1 MPDLSLHPAQEGPA
15 AELHAAFGAA
25 FADYLIGPFTLGL
38 DQWPVFLGRQCIDLR
53 LSRVARVG
61 GAIVAFALTAPR
73 PDQPSWRLGTMGA
86 LPAARGSGAAQALL
100 DDFIARAAAAGQQR
114 VELECFAQNERG
126 LRLYR
131 SRGFEVIDELHG
143 WQGRP
148 QALADDE
155 AAAVPLDEAFDWLA
169 ERAHGLPLQVTPAA
183 LRALPAALA
192 AWRLGGACAVTSV
205 AADRLT
211 VHSLV
216 DDDVE
221 SQRDALRLL
230 RHLAALHP
238 DCQLMAPQLMRP
250 RAGGVALAAAGL
262 ERMPLHQLW
271 MRLRLSGR
279 AGPAA
284 TSTA

>member
-1 MPDLSLHPAQEGPA
+1 MPEPTLRPASDCSA
-15 AELHAAFGAA
+15 ADLHAAFGAA
-25 FADYLIGPFTLGL
+25 FADYLIGPFTLPP
-38 DQWPVFLGRQCIDLR
+38 DQWPVFLGRQCIALAE
-53 LSRVARVG
+53 SRVALVD

-131 SRGFEVIDELHG
+131 SRGFEVVDELQG

-148 QALADDE
+148 QPLADDE
-155 AAAVPLDEAFDWLA
+155 AAEVPLDDAFGWLA
-169 ERAHGLPLQVTPAA
+169 ERAHGLPLQVTPPA
-183 LRALPAALA
+183 LRALPAALK
-192 AWRLGGACAVTSV
+192 AWRRGGAFAVTSV

-211 VHSLV
+211 LHSLV

-221 SQRDALRLL
+221 AQRDALRLV

-238 DCQLMAPQLMRP
+238 ECQIVAPQLMRL
-250 RAGGVALAAAGL
+250 RAGGIALAAAGL

-271 MRLRLSGR
+271 MRRRLHE
-279 AGPAA
+279 PAA
-284 TSTA
+284 